1 MIKILIVDDEE
12 ILVKGLKAFLSQDG
26 NLVEVAYDGKTA
38 YSQVSKNSF
47 DLILL
52 DYMLPEIDGLTLLQ
66 TLRNDGNITPIIMLT
81 AKSDASSKIRCLELG
96 ADDYITKPFDIVEL
110 KLRIK
115 ALIRRVNYYSS
126 GCDTI
131 EIKDLKILLSE
142 KKVFIKDNEIILT
155 TKEFEILSFLSIN
168 KNKVFDRESLLRNVW
183 GYDYYGDSR
192 TVDVHIRR
200 IREKIE
206 KNSEHPEILKTK
218 WGSGYYVQG

>member
-12 ILVKGLKAFLSQDG
+12 ILVKGLKAFFSQEG
-26 NLVEVAYDGKTA
+26 NSVDVAYDGKTA
-38 YSQVSKNSF
+38 YSLISKNSY

-110 KLRIK
+110 RLRVK

-126 GCDTI
+126 SCDTI
-131 EIKDLKILLSE
+131 EIKELKILLNE
-142 KKVFIKDNEIILT
+142 KKVFIKENEIILT

-206 KNSEHPEILKTK
+206 TNSEHPEILKTK